1 MMPGW
6 PKNPRMQL
14 CRVLLQEGVYLDYL
28 TGEFE
33 PSLSEGIRG
42 VVRDARAK
50 GNKARGVKVTE
61 GNHGNDSDKN
71 NNKDN
76 NDNKDLDLD
85 AEELDPEL
93 TSKILA
99 LIGPKHIKLFP
110 QFLID
115 ESFPPT
121 YIVHGELDSGV
132 RVGESRNLV
141 RLLERNGNGG
151 TLKVV
156 RGEEHS
162 FDYASGAYEKY
173 GEMFDEVFE
182 FVDGVLK

>member
-1 MMPGW
+1 MPGW

-33 PSLSEGIRG
+33 PSLSERIRG
-42 VVRDARAK
+42 VVRDARARARA
-50 GNKARGVKVTE
+50 KAE
-61 GNHGNDSDKN
+61 GGKAKEAKEGDKD
-71 NNKDN
+71 K
-76 NDNKDLDLD
+76 
-85 AEELDPEL
+85 EENLLEDPEL

-99 LIGPKHIKLFP
+99 LIGPKHVKLFP

-115 ESFPPT
+115 ASFPPT

-141 RLLERNGNGG
+141 RLLERNGALERNDGVKRG
-151 TLKVV
+151 TLRVV

>member
-1 MMPGW
+1 M
-6 PKNPRMQL
+6 
-14 CRVLLQEGVYLDYL
+14 
-28 TGEFE
+28 
-33 PSLSEGIRG
+33 
-42 VVRDARAK
+42 
-50 GNKARGVKVTE
+50 
-61 GNHGNDSDKN
+61 
-71 NNKDN
+71 
-76 NDNKDLDLD
+76 
-85 AEELDPEL
+85 
-93 TSKILA
+93 
-99 LIGPKHIKLFP
+99 
-110 QFLID
+110 ID

-121 YIVHGELDSGV
+121 YIGHGELDSGV

-141 RLLERNGNGG
+141 RLLERNGGVRRG